1 MRNIVIGFVFAAM
14 ILLSVNIVSTMN
26 SRSTRSQEL
35 SDALDTALEGTLSTL
50 SKGTYDISDTDEYIA
65 DLVSNIAGQIQSDS
79 SLTVNILDADIEK
92 GIMTVQVKEEYK
104 HINGKTGAVTAS
116 KTVLLEEQQTTEDA
130 EITDTVTINFYLPDN
145 TLYKSYKVKKGTEI
159 SEPIAQHE
167 NIEWFENG
175 VKVSFPLR
183 SEENKIINAIYK

>member
-79 SLTVNILDADIEK
+79 ELTVNILDADIEK

-104 HINGKTGAVTAS
+104 HINSKTGAVTAS

-159 SEPIAQHE
+159 SEPVAPSE
-167 NIEWFENG
+167 NIEWLENG

>member
-79 SLTVNILDADIEK
+79 GLTVNILDADIEK

-159 SEPIAQHE
+159 SEPVAPSE
-167 NIEWFENG
+167 NIEWLENG

>member
-79 SLTVNILDADIEK
+79 GLTVNILDADIEK

-159 SEPIAQHE
+159 SEPVAQHE
-167 NIEWFENG
+167 NTEWLENG
-175 VKVSFPLR
+175 VKVSFPLM

>member
-50 SKGTYDISDTDEYIA
+50 SKGTYDINNKDEYIA

-79 SLTVNILDADIEK
+79 ELTVNILDADIEK

-159 SEPIAQHE
+159 SEPVAPSE
-167 NIEWFENG
+167 NIEWLENG

>member
-79 SLTVNILDADIEK
+79 ELTVNILDADIEK

-159 SEPIAQHE
+159 SEPVAPHE
-167 NIEWFENG
+167 NTEWLENG
-175 VKVSFPLR
+175 VKVSFHLGLK
-183 SEENKIINAIYK
+183 KIK

>member
-14 ILLSVNIVSTMN
+14 ILFSVNIVSTMN

-79 SLTVNILDADIEK
+79 ELTVNILDADIEK

-104 HINGKTGAVTAS
+104 HVNGKTGAVTAS

-159 SEPIAQHE
+159 SEPVAPSE
-167 NIEWFENG
+167 NIEWLENG

>member
-1 MRNIVIGFVFAAM
+1 MLSQPFLFVVFDSVLKGETACFQDLNKIIFCSFTIFLIGEPFTGQNFV
-14 ILLSVNIVSTMN
+14 
-26 SRSTRSQEL
+26 
-35 SDALDTALEGTLSTL
+35 
-50 SKGTYDISDTDEYIA
+50 
-65 DLVSNIAGQIQSDS
+65 
-79 SLTVNILDADIEK
+79 DADIEK

-159 SEPIAQHE
+159 IEPIAPHE
-167 NIEWFENG
+167 NTEWFENG

>member
-50 SKGTYDISDTDEYIA
+50 SKGTYDINNTDEYIA

-79 SLTVNILDADIEK
+79 EFTVNILDADIEK

-159 SEPIAQHE
+159 SEPVAPSE
-167 NIEWFENG
+167 NIEWLENG

>member
-79 SLTVNILDADIEK
+79 ELTVNILDADIEK

-116 KTVLLEEQQTTEDA
+116 KTVLLEEQQTTGDA

-159 SEPIAQHE
+159 SEPVAPRE
-167 NIEWFENG
+167 NTEWLENG

>member
-35 SDALDTALEGTLSTL
+35 SDALDTALEGTLGTL
-50 SKGTYDISDTDEYIA
+50 SKGTYDINNTDEYIA
-65 DLVSNIAGQIQSDS
+65 DLVSNIAEQIQSDS
-79 SLTVNILDADIEK
+79 ELTVNILDADIEK

-104 HINGKTGAVTAS
+104 HINGKPS
-116 KTVLLEEQQTTEDA
+116 SYSIKTVLLEEQQTTEDA

-145 TLYKSYKVKKGTEI
+145 TLYKSYKVKKE
-159 SEPIAQHE
+159 Q
-167 NIEWFENG
+167 
-175 VKVSFPLR
+175 K
-183 SEENKIINAIYK
+183 

>member
-35 SDALDTALEGTLSTL
+35 SDALDTALESTLGTL
-50 SKGTYDISDTDEYIA
+50 SKGTYDINNTDEYIA
-65 DLVSNIAGQIQSDS
+65 DLVSNIAEQIQSDS
-79 SLTVNILDADIEK
+79 ELTVNILDADIEK

-116 KTVLLEEQQTTEDA
+116 KTVLLEEQQTPEDA

-159 SEPIAQHE
+159 SEPVAPSE
-167 NIEWFENG
+167 NIEWLENG

>member
-50 SKGTYDISDTDEYIA
+50 SKGTYDINNTDEYIA
-65 DLVSNIAGQIQSDS
+65 DLVSNIAEQIQSDS
-79 SLTVNILDADIEK
+79 ELTVNILDADIEK

-159 SEPIAQHE
+159 SEPVAPSE
-167 NIEWFENG
+167 NIEWLENG

>member
-50 SKGTYDISDTDEYIA
+50 SKGTYDINNTDEYIA

-79 SLTVNILDADIEK
+79 ELTVNILDADIEK

-159 SEPIAQHE
+159 SEPVAPSE
-167 NIEWFENG
+167 NIEWLENG

>member
-35 SDALDTALEGTLSTL
+35 SDALDTALEGTLGTL
-50 SKGTYDISDTDEYIA
+50 SKGTYDINNTDEYIA
-65 DLVSNIAGQIQSDS
+65 DLLSNIAEQIQSDS
-79 SLTVNILDADIEK
+79 ELTVNILDADIEK

-159 SEPIAQHE
+159 SKPVAPHE
-167 NIEWFENG
+167 NIEWLENG

>member
-79 SLTVNILDADIEK
+79 ELTVNILDADIEK

-159 SEPIAQHE
+159 SEPIAPHE
-167 NIEWFENG
+167 TTEWLENG

>member
-1 MRNIVIGFVFAAM
+1 MRNIVLGFVFAAM

-65 DLVSNIAGQIQSDS
+65 DLMSNIAGQIQSDS
-79 SLTVNILDADIEK
+79 ELTVNILDADIEK

-159 SEPIAQHE
+159 SEPVAPSE
-167 NIEWFENG
+167 NIEWLENG

>member
-50 SKGTYDISDTDEYIA
+50 SKGTYDINNTDEYIA

-79 SLTVNILDADIEK
+79 ELTVNILDADIEK

-130 EITDTVTINFYLPDN
+130 EITDTITINFYLPDN

-159 SEPIAQHE
+159 SEPVAPSE
-167 NIEWFENG
+167 NIEWLENG